1 MRRTLTSLVLAA
13 AMAIAVATP
22 ATADH
27 DRGPAATTNLARFD
41 PAAFANPPKDS
52 SPAIYW
58 YWNNTITS
66 DITDQQMAGMR
77 AKGVYEAVIF
87 PLGGDSMKPVF
98 LSEDWFTLVGHV
110 LREAQRTGMKMWLF
124 NDNNFPSGRGAN
136 YVVNGGTLG
145 NRTIPARPDLR
156 LKGLLRST
164 RIVDGPAALPLAETS
179 GLSVDTGKLVV
190 DPATRPGAAPL
201 TPGTGWTDYTVSGKV
216 TLTAGGVQLAVRSD
230 GTHGYLVDV
239 DAKGAASVYKVDG
252 PNRTRLTT
260 GVNTP
265 GFTPTHVQT
274 INVTVSGTTITPKI
288 NNTVQ
293 PAATDASFPA
303 GAAAVSAEGTQRSLW
318 DDLTVTA
325 PDGAKLW
332 TSTFDNATALAD
344 FPQNRVNLAG
354 VTAAAARP
362 VGTNAAVE
370 LDGGTWQVPAG
381 RWQVDVY
388 SQVLLQDDSS
398 GYTRGYLDLLD
409 PKATDAFLGIA
420 PEEYARRFPW
430 AMGTVVPGFW
440 DDEPFLASAQPH
452 PFKRLPSSPG
462 LADAVRAAGGTP
474 GVAYTAAADGLDA
487 VADQAAGTYWRAVDN
502 LFSTSYYKREAD
514 WMAQHGLKLI
524 SNPLLD
530 EQSPQQR
537 MNSTGDLAKDNQWA
551 QVPGSDMITTDY
563 TAGRQTT
570 LGRNASSAAHQS
582 GAPRTLMETFGNA
595 GWQVAPD
602 YMHATVGALATRGV
616 NLTFLHAMYTDEVSV
631 TFAPP
636 FGPRSTFWEDMPD
649 VDAWIGRVMELGRGT
664 DLARTALVQPQ
675 RAAEQTRVADA
686 SHQLDADFSAT
697 AYALE
702 RGQVDF
708 DLLSDSSLSGDPAAR
723 FQAVSRGG
731 TLQVGQADYQLAVL
745 PRTPVLDLATARSLA
760 KFVQTGG
767 HVVAVGPLPTRE
779 ATGRD
784 ADLARELRNLFGNAG
799 ASWARRGAGAV
810 ALVTDVNTIAGLA
823 QNAGYGVARLQPA
836 ADAVRVSRTGRG
848 ADTAFLLNNESDAVV
863 TTTAAFPVEGTPE
876 IWDPRTGTAK
886 VATAYTTG
894 RATTGV
900 PVTLQPYETL
910 GVVFRKGVHDTAHL
924 TDGTLP
930 ASSVSQAG
938 HDLQAT
944 VTATTPGS
952 YTLAGQAN
960 GRTYRGTVRVTDP
973 LTPIALNGPW
983 TVRLEQD
990 GAVATERPLGSWTT
1004 FAPTFSGSAVYTTT
1018 VTLTAADLAK
1028 RKLVLDL
1035 GEVHDLAT
1043 ATVNGTQLP
1052 AALWYPYTVDTTKAL
1067 HPGVNTISVRVTN
1080 TLANERNKI
1089 LASGLA
1095 GPVALRPQAA
1105 LTARLEATR

>member
-1 MRRTLTSLVLAA
+1 MSLVLAVVTA
-13 AMAIAVATP
+13 LSVSTP
-22 ATADH
+22 ATAGH
-27 DRGPAATTNLARFD
+27 DTPGFD

-52 SPAIYW
+52 LPAIYW
-58 YWNNTITS
+58 YWNNTITA
-66 DITDQQMAGMR
+66 DITDRQMAEMR

-145 NRTIPARPDLR
+145 DRTIPARPDLR

-164 RIVDGPAALPLAETS
+164 RIVTGPSKLKLAETS

-190 DPATRPGAAPL
+190 DPATAPGAAPL

-274 INVTVSGTTITPKI
+274 INVTVSGNTITPKI

-293 PAATDASFPA
+293 PAATDASYPT

-344 FPQNRVNLAG
+344 FGQTRVNLAG

-362 VGTNAAVE
+362 VGTTAAVE
-370 LDGGTWQVPAG
+370 LKGDTWQVPAG
-381 RWQVDVY
+381 TWQVDVY
-388 SQVLLQDDSS
+388 AQVLLRDDSS
-398 GYTRGYLDLLD
+398 GYVRGYLDLLD
-409 PKATDAFLGIA
+409 PNATDAFLSIA

-440 DDEPFLASAQPH
+440 DDEPFIASAQPH

-487 VADQAAGTYWRAVDN
+487 VADRAAGSYWRAVNN
-502 LFSTSYYKREAD
+502 LFATSYYQREAA
-514 WMAQHGLKLI
+514 WMDRHGLKLI
-524 SNPLLD
+524 TNPLLD

-563 TAGRQTT
+563 TAGEQTT

-616 NLTFLHAMYTDEVSV
+616 NLTFLHAMYTDETSV

-664 DLARTALVQPQ
+664 SLARTALIQPQ
-675 RAAEQTRVADA
+675 RAAEQTRVSD
-686 SHQLDADFSAT
+686 SGHQLDKDFSAT

-723 FQAVSRGG
+723 FQAAVRGG
-731 TLQVGQADYQLAVL
+731 TLQVGQAGYRLAVL
-745 PRTPVLDLATARSLA
+745 PRTPVLDLATARTLA
-760 KFVQTGG
+760 KFVRTGG
-767 HVVAVGPLPTRE
+767 HLIAVGPLPTRE
-779 ATGRD
+779 AAGRD
-784 ADLARELRNLFGNAG
+784 ADLARELRTL
-799 ASWARRGAGAV
+799 SGAV
-810 ALVTDVNTIAGLA
+810 TLVTDVNAIAGLA
-823 QNAGYGVARLQPA
+823 QNAGFGAARLQPA

-863 TTTAAFPVEGTPE
+863 TTTATFAAGGTPE
-876 IWDPRTGTAK
+876 IWDPRAGTTKA
-886 VATAYTTG
+886 ATAYSAG

-900 PVTLQPYETL
+900 PITLQPYETL
-910 GVVFRKGVHDTAHL
+910 GVVFRKGVRDTAHL

-930 ASSVSQAG
+930 ATSVSADRQGMRA
-938 HDLQAT
+938 A
-944 VTATTPGS
+944 VTATAPGT
-952 YTLAGQAN
+952 YALTGQAD
-960 GRTYRGTVRVTDP
+960 GRTYRGTAQVTDP
-973 LTPIALNGPW
+973 LTPIALDGPW

-1018 VTLTAADLAK
+1018 VTLTAADLAR

-1043 ATVNGTQLP
+1043 ATVNGTELP
-1052 AALWYPYTVDTTKAL
+1052 AALWHPYTVDATSAL
-1067 HPGVNTISVRVTN
+1067 HPGVNAISVRVTN
-1080 TLANERNKI
+1080 TLANSRNKI
-1089 LASGLA
+1089 LPSGLI

-1105 LTARLEATR
+1105 LTARLEPTR

>member
-1 MRRTLTSLVLAA
+1 MRRTLMSLVLAVVTA
-13 AMAIAVATP
+13 LSVSTP
-22 ATADH
+22 ATAGH
-27 DRGPAATTNLARFD
+27 DPGFD

-52 SPAIYW
+52 RPAIYW

-66 DITDQQMAGMR
+66 AITDHQMAEMR
-77 AKGVYEAVIF
+77 AKGIYEAVIF
-87 PLGGDSMKPVF
+87 PLGGDSMQPVF

-145 NRTIPARPDLR
+145 ARTIPARPDLR

-164 RIVDGPAALPLAETS
+164 RIATGPSTLKLAETS

-190 DPATRPGAAPL
+190 DPATAPGAAPL
-201 TPGTGWTDYTVSGKV
+201 APGAGWTDYTVSGKV
-216 TLTAGGVQLAVRSD
+216 TLTTGGVQLAVRSD

-239 DAKGAASVYKVDG
+239 DQKGAASVYKVDG

-274 INVTVSGTTITPKI
+274 VSVTVSGTTITPKI

-293 PAATDASFPA
+293 PAATDASYPA

-325 PDGAKLW
+325 ADGAKLW
-332 TSTFDNATALAD
+332 TSTFDDATALAD
-344 FPQNRVNLAG
+344 FSQNRVNLTG

-362 VGTNAAVE
+362 VGTTAAVE
-370 LDGGTWQVPAG
+370 LTGDTWQVPAG

-388 SQVLLQDDSS
+388 SQVLLRDDSS
-398 GYTRGYLDLLD
+398 GYVRGYLDLLD
-409 PKATDAFLGIA
+409 PAATDAFLSIA

-430 AMGTVVPGFW
+430 AMGSVVPGFW

-487 VADQAAGTYWRAVDN
+487 VADRAAGTYWRAVDN
-502 LFSTSYYKREAD
+502 LFSTSYYRREAD
-514 WMAQHGLKLI
+514 WMAKHGLKLI

-530 EQSPQQR
+530 EQGPQQR

-570 LGRNASSAAHQS
+570 LARNASSAAHQS
-582 GAPRTLMETFGNA
+582 GAPRSLMETFGNA

-616 NLTFLHAMYTDEVSV
+616 NLTFLHAMYTDETSV

-664 DLARTALVQPQ
+664 NLARSGLVQPQ
-675 RAAEQTRVADA
+675 RAAEQTRKSDA
-686 SHQLDADFSAT
+686 GHRLDDDLSAT
-697 AYALE
+697 AFALE

-723 FQAVSRGG
+723 FQAVPRAG
-731 TLQVGQADYQLAVL
+731 TLQVGRADYQLAVL
-745 PRTPVLDLATARSLA
+745 PRTPVVDLETARTLT
-760 KFVQTGG
+760 KFVQSGG
-767 HVVAVGPLPTRE
+767 HLIAVGPLPTRE
-779 ATGRD
+779 AAGRD
-784 ADLARELRNLFGNAG
+784 ADLARELRNLSGSS
-799 ASWARRGAGAV
+799 SWTRRGAGAV
-810 ALVTDVNTIAGLA
+810 ALVTDVNAIAGLA
-823 QNAGYGVARLQPA
+823 QNAGFGAARLQPA
-836 ADAVRVSRTGRG
+836 ADAVRVQRTGRG

-863 TTTAAFPVEGTPE
+863 TTTVTFPVGGTPE

-886 VATAYTTG
+886 VATAYSRG
-894 RATTGV
+894 WATTGV

-910 GVVFRKGVHDTAHL
+910 GVVFRQGVRDTAHL

-930 ASSVSQAG
+930 AGSVSLTGREMQA
-938 HDLQAT
+938 A
-944 VTATTPGS
+944 VTAVASGTYALT
-952 YTLAGQAN
+952 GQAN

-973 LTPIALNGPW
+973 LAPIALTGPW

-1018 VTLTAADLAK
+1018 VTLTAEDLAQ
-1028 RKLVLDL
+1028 RKLILDL

-1043 ATVNGTQLP
+1043 ATVNGTELP
-1052 AALWYPYTVDTTKAL
+1052 TALWHPYTVDATKAL
-1067 HPGVNTISVRVTN
+1067 RPGVNTISVRVTN
-1080 TLANERNKI
+1080 TLANSRNKI
-1089 LASGLA
+1089 LPSGLV

-1105 LTARLEATR
+1105 VTARLEAIR

>member
-1 MRRTLTSLVLAA
+1 MRRTLMSLVLAVVTA
-13 AMAIAVATP
+13 LSVSTP
-22 ATADH
+22 ATA
-27 DRGPAATTNLARFD
+27 GPDAPGFD
-41 PAAFANPPKDS
+41 PAAFANPPRDS
-52 SPAIYW
+52 LPAIYW
-58 YWNNTITS
+58 YWNNTITA
-66 DITDQQMAGMR
+66 DVTDRQMAEMR

-110 LREAQRTGMKMWLF
+110 LREARRTGMKMWLF

-145 NRTIPARPDLR
+145 DRTIPARPDLR

-164 RIVDGPAALPLAETS
+164 RIVTGPSTLELAETS

-190 DPATRPGAAPL
+190 DPATAPGAAPL
-201 TPGTGWTDYTVSGKV
+201 TPGAGWTDYTVSGKV

-239 DAKGAASVYKVDG
+239 DAKGAASVYEVDG

-274 INVTVSGTTITPKI
+274 VSVTVSGTTITPKI

-293 PAATDASFPA
+293 PAAIDASYPA

-344 FPQNRVNLAG
+344 FPQHRVDLAG

-362 VGTNAAVE
+362 VGTTAAVE
-370 LDGGTWQVPAG
+370 LKGGSWPVPAG
-381 RWQVDVY
+381 TWQVDVY
-388 SQVLLQDDSS
+388 SQVLLRDDSS
-398 GYTRGYLDLLD
+398 GYVRGYLDLLD
-409 PKATDAFLGIA
+409 PDATDAFLSIA

-462 LADAVRAAGGTP
+462 LADAVHAAGGTP

-487 VADQAAGTYWRAVDN
+487 VADRAAGTYWRAVNN
-502 LFSTSYYKREAD
+502 LFATSYYQREAA
-514 WMAQHGLKLI
+514 WMGKHGLKLI
-524 SNPLLD
+524 TNPLLD

-563 TAGRQTT
+563 TVGEQTT

-602 YMHATVGALATRGV
+602 YLHATVGALATRGV
-616 NLTFLHAMYTDEVSV
+616 NLTFLHAMYTDETSV

-664 DLARTALVQPQ
+664 NLARTALIQPQ
-675 RAAEQTRVADA
+675 RAAEQTRMSDA
-686 SHQLDADFSAT
+686 SHQLDKDFSET
-697 AYALE
+697 AFALE

-708 DLLSDSSLSGDPAAR
+708 DLLSDSSLSGDPVAR
-723 FQAVSRGG
+723 FQAQVRGG
-731 TLQVGQADYQLAVL
+731 TLQVGAANYRLAVL
-745 PRTPVLDLATARSLA
+745 PRTPVLDLATARTLA
-760 KFVQTGG
+760 KFVRTGG
-767 HVVAVGPLPTRE
+767 HLIAVGPLPTRE

-784 ADLARELRNLFGNAG
+784 ADLARELRNL
-799 ASWARRGAGAV
+799 SSAV
-810 ALVTDVNTIAGLA
+810 TVVSDVNAIAGLA
-823 QNAGYGVARLQPA
+823 QDAGFGAARLQPA
-836 ADAVRVSRTGRG
+836 ADAVRVQRTGRG
-848 ADTAFLLNNESDAVV
+848 ADTAFLLDNESDAVV
-863 TTTAAFPVEGTPE
+863 TTTATFPVGGTPE
-876 IWDPRTGTAK
+876 IWDPRTGTTK
-886 VATAYTTG
+886 LATAYSGG

-910 GVVFRKGVHDTAHL
+910 GVVFRKGVRDTAHL

-930 ASSVSQAG
+930 ATSVSVAGRTMQA
-938 HDLQAT
+938 A
-944 VTATTPGS
+944 VTATAPGT
-952 YTLAGQAN
+952 YALTGQAD
-960 GRTYRGTVRVTDP
+960 GRTYHGTVQVTDP
-973 LTPIALNGPW
+973 LTPIAPAGPW

-1018 VTLTAADLAK
+1018 VTLTAADLAR

-1043 ATVNGTQLP
+1043 ATVNGTELP
-1052 AALWYPYTVDTTKAL
+1052 AALWHPYTVDATSAL

-1080 TLANERNKI
+1080 TLANSRNKI
-1089 LASGLA
+1089 LPSGLV

-1105 LTARLEATR
+1105 LTARLEPTR

>member
-1 MRRTLTSLVLAA
+1 MSLVLAVVTA
-13 AMAIAVATP
+13 LSVSTP
-22 ATADH
+22 ATAGH
-27 DRGPAATTNLARFD
+27 DTPGFD

-52 SPAIYW
+52 LPAIYW
-58 YWNNTITS
+58 YWNNTITA
-66 DITDQQMAGMR
+66 DITDRQMAEMR

-87 PLGGDSMKPVF
+87 PLGGDTMKPVF

-145 NRTIPARPDLR
+145 TRTIPARPDLR

-201 TPGTGWTDYTVSGKV
+201 TPGAGWTDYTVSGKV

-239 DAKGAASVYKVDG
+239 DSKGAASVYKVDG
-252 PNRTRLTT
+252 ATRTRLTT

-274 INVTVSGTTITPKI
+274 ITVTVSGNTITPKI

-293 PAATDASFPA
+293 PAATDASYPT

-325 PDGAKLW
+325 PDGTKLW

-362 VGTNAAVE
+362 VGTTAAVE
-370 LDGGTWQVPAG
+370 LNGSTWQVPAG

-388 SQVLLQDDSS
+388 TQVLLQDDSS

-409 PKATDAFLGIA
+409 PKATDAFLSIA

-487 VADQAAGTYWRAVDN
+487 VADRAAGTYWRAVNN

-514 WMAQHGLKLI
+514 WMARHGLKLI

-537 MNSTGDLAKDNQWA
+537 MNSTGDLSKDNQWA

-563 TAGRQTT
+563 TAGQQTT

-616 NLTFLHAMYTDEVSV
+616 NLTFLHAMYTDETSV

-649 VDAWIGRVMELGRGT
+649 VDAWIGRVMELGRGEN
-664 DLARTALVQPQ
+664 LAKTALVQPQ
-675 RAAEQTRVADA
+675 RAAEQTRVSDA
-686 SHQLDADFSAT
+686 THQLDKDFSDT

-708 DLLSDSSLSGDPAAR
+708 DLLSDSSLYGDPAAR
-723 FQAVSRGG
+723 FPAQVRGG
-731 TLQVGQADYQLAVL
+731 TLQVGAASYRLAVL
-745 PRTPVLDLATARSLA
+745 PRTPVLDLATARTLT
-760 KFVQTGG
+760 KFARTGG
-767 HVVAVGPLPTRE
+767 RLIAVGPLPTRE

-784 ADLARELRNLFGNAG
+784 ADLARELRNL
-799 ASWARRGAGAV
+799 SGAV
-810 ALVTDVNTIAGLA
+810 TVVTDVNAIAGLA
-823 QNAGYGVARLQPA
+823 QNAGFGAARLQPA

-863 TTTAAFPVEGTPE
+863 ITTATFPVGGTPE
-876 IWDPRTGTAK
+876 IWDPRTGTTK

-910 GVVFRKGVHDTAHL
+910 GVVFRKGVRDTAHL

-930 ASSVSQAG
+930 ATSVSADRRAMQA
-938 HDLQAT
+938 A
-944 VTATTPGS
+944 VTATAPGT
-952 YTLAGQAN
+952 YALTGQAD
-960 GRTYRGTVRVTDP
+960 GRAYRGTVRVTDP
-973 LTPIALNGPW
+973 LAPISLDGPW

-1018 VTLTAADLAK
+1018 VTLTAADLAR

-1043 ATVNGTQLP
+1043 ATVNGTALP
-1052 AALWYPYTVDTTKAL
+1052 AALWHPYTVDATKAL

-1080 TLANERNKI
+1080 TLANSRNKI

-1105 LTARLEATR
+1105 VTARLEATR

>member
-1 MRRTLTSLVLAA
+1 MRRTLLSLVLAA
-13 AMAIAVATP
+13 ATAVSAATP
-22 ATADH
+22 ATAGH
-27 DRGPAATTNLARFD
+27 DPGPAATTTLAHFD

-52 SPAIYW
+52 RPAIYW

-66 DITDQQMAGMR
+66 DITDRQMAEMR
-77 AKGVYEAVIF
+77 AKGIFEAVIF
-87 PLGGDSMKPVF
+87 PLGGDSMQPVF

-145 NRTIPARPDLR
+145 DRTITARPDLR

-164 RIVDGPAALPLAETS
+164 RIVTGPSTLKLAETS

-190 DPATRPGAAPL
+190 DPATAPGAAPL
-201 TPGTGWTDYTVSGKV
+201 TPGAGWTDYTVSGKV

-230 GTHGYLVDV
+230 GSHGYLVDV
-239 DAKGAASVYKVDG
+239 DSKGAASVYKVDG
-252 PNRTRLTT
+252 SGKTRLTT

-274 INVTVSGTTITPKI
+274 VSVTVSGTTITPKI

-293 PAATDASFPA
+293 PAATDASYPA

-332 TSTFDNATALAD
+332 TSTFDDATALAD
-344 FPQNRVNLAG
+344 FSQSRVNLAG

-362 VGTNAAVE
+362 VGTTAAVE
-370 LDGGTWQVPAG
+370 LKGDTWQVPAG

-388 SQVLLQDDSS
+388 SQVLLRDDSS
-398 GYTRGYLDLLD
+398 GYVRGYLDLLD
-409 PKATDAFLGIA
+409 PKATDAFLSIA

-440 DDEPFLASAQPH
+440 DDEPFIASAQPH

-514 WMAQHGLKLI
+514 WMAKHGLKLI

-530 EQSPQQR
+530 EQGPQQR
-537 MNSTGDLAKDNQWA
+537 MNSTGDLSKDNQWA

-563 TAGRQTT
+563 TAGEQTT
-570 LGRNASSAAHQS
+570 LGRNASAAAHQS
-582 GAPRTLMETFGNA
+582 GAPRSLMETFGNA

-616 NLTFLHAMYTDEVSV
+616 NLTFLHAMYTDETSV

-649 VDAWIGRVMELGRGT
+649 VDAWIGRVMELGRGEN
-664 DLARTALVQPQ
+664 LARTALVQPQ
-675 RAAEQTRVADA
+675 RAAEQTRVSDTA
-686 SHQLDADFSAT
+686 HQLDKDFSAT
-697 AYALE
+697 AFALE

-731 TLQVGQADYQLAVL
+731 TLRVGEADYQLAVL
-745 PRTPVLDLATARSLA
+745 PHTPVLDLETARTLT
-760 KFVQTGG
+760 KFVQSGG
-767 HVVAVGPLPTRE
+767 HLIAVGPLPTRE
-779 ATGRD
+779 AAGRD
-784 ADLARELRNLFGNAG
+784 ADLARELRNLSGSS
-799 ASWARRGAGAV
+799 SWTRRGAGAV
-810 ALVTDVNTIAGLA
+810 ALVTDVNAIAGLA
-823 QNAGYGVARLQPA
+823 QNTGYGAARLQPA
-836 ADAVRVSRTGRG
+836 ADAVRVQRTGRG

-863 TTTAAFPVEGTPE
+863 TTNATFPVDGTPE

-886 VATAYTTG
+886 VATAYSTG
-894 RATTGV
+894 RVTTGV

-910 GVVFRKGVHDTAHL
+910 GVVFRKGVRDTAHL

-930 ASSVSQAG
+930 ATSVSQTG
-938 HDLQAT
+938 RDLQAA
-944 VTATTPGS
+944 VTATAPGT
-952 YTLAGQAN
+952 YPLTGQAN
-960 GRTYRGTVRVTDP
+960 GRTYRGTVQVTDT
-973 LTPIALNGPW
+973 LGPIALDGPW

-1018 VTLTAADLAK
+1018 VTITAADLAK
-1028 RKLVLDL
+1028 RNLVLDL
-1035 GEVHDLAT
+1035 GEVRDLAT
-1043 ATVNGTQLP
+1043 ATVNGTELP
-1052 AALWYPYTVDTTKAL
+1052 AALWHPYTVDATKAL

-1080 TLANERNKI
+1080 TLANMRNKI
-1089 LASGLA
+1089 LPSGLV

-1105 LTARLEATR
+1105 VTARLEATR

>member
-1 MRRTLTSLVLAA
+1 MSLVLAA
-13 AMAIAVATP
+13 ATAVSAATP
-22 ATADH
+22 ATAGH
-27 DRGPAATTNLARFD
+27 DPGPAATTTLAHFD

-52 SPAIYW
+52 RPAIYW

-66 DITDQQMAGMR
+66 DTTDRQMAEMR

-87 PLGGDSMKPVF
+87 PLGGDSMQPVF

-124 NDNNFPSGRGAN
+124 NDNNFPSGGAN

-145 NRTIPARPDLR
+145 DRTIAARPDLR

-164 RIVDGPAALPLAETS
+164 RIVTGPSTLKLAETS

-190 DPATRPGAAPL
+190 DPATKPGAAPL
-201 TPGTGWTDYTVSGKV
+201 TPGAGWTDYTVSGKV
-216 TLTAGGVQLAVRSD
+216 TLTTGGVQLAVRSD

-239 DAKGAASVYKVDG
+239 DPKGAASVYKVDG
-252 PNRTRLTT
+252 ASKTRLTT

-274 INVTVSGTTITPKI
+274 VSVTASGTTITPKI

-293 PAATDASFPA
+293 PAATDASYPT

-332 TSTFDNATALAD
+332 TSTFDDATALAD
-344 FPQNRVNLAG
+344 FSQNRVNLAG

-362 VGTNAAVE
+362 VGTTAAVE
-370 LDGGTWQVPAG
+370 LNGDTWQVPAG

-388 SQVLLQDDSS
+388 SQVLLRDDSG
-398 GYTRGYLDLLD
+398 GYVRGYLDLLD
-409 PKATDAFLGIA
+409 PKATDAFLSIA

-514 WMAQHGLKLI
+514 WMAKHGLKLI

-530 EQSPQQR
+530 EQGPQQR
-537 MNSTGDLAKDNQWA
+537 MNSTGDLSKDNQWA

-563 TAGRQTT
+563 TAGEQTT
-570 LGRNASSAAHQS
+570 LGRNASAAAHQS
-582 GAPRTLMETFGNA
+582 GAPRSLMETFGNA

-616 NLTFLHAMYTDEVSV
+616 NLTFLHAMYTDETSV

-636 FGPRSTFWEDMPD
+636 FGPRSTFWEDMPA
-649 VDAWIGRVMELGRGT
+649 VDAWIGRVMELGRGEN
-664 DLARTALVQPQ
+664 LARTALVQPQ
-675 RAAEQTRVADA
+675 RAAEQTRVSDTA
-686 SHQLDADFSAT
+686 HQLDKDFSAT
-697 AYALE
+697 AFALE

-731 TLQVGQADYQLAVL
+731 TLQVGEADYQLAVL
-745 PRTPVLDLATARSLA
+745 PRTPVLDLETARTLTN
-760 KFVQTGG
+760 FVQSGG
-767 HVVAVGPLPTRE
+767 HLIAVGPLPTRE
-779 ATGRD
+779 AAGRD
-784 ADLARELRNLFGNAG
+784 AELARELRNLSGSS
-799 ASWARRGAGAV
+799 SWTRRGAGAV
-810 ALVTDVNTIAGLA
+810 ALVTDINAIGGLA
-823 QNAGYGVARLQPA
+823 QNAGYGAARLQPA
-836 ADAVRVSRTGRG
+836 ANAVRVQRTGRG

-863 TTTAAFPVEGTPE
+863 TTTATFPVDGTPE

-886 VATAYTTG
+886 VATAYSTG

-910 GVVFRKGVHDTAHL
+910 GVVFRKGVRDTAHL

-930 ASSVSQAG
+930 ATSVSQAG
-938 HDLQAT
+938 RDFQAA
-944 VTATTPGS
+944 VTATAPGS
-952 YTLAGQAN
+952 YALTGQAN
-960 GRTYRGTVRVTDP
+960 GRSYRGTVQVTDT
-973 LTPIALNGPW
+973 LAPIALDGPW

-1018 VTLTAADLAK
+1018 VTLTAADLQR

-1043 ATVNGTQLP
+1043 ATVNGTELP
-1052 AALWYPYTVDTTKAL
+1052 AALWHPYTVDATKAL

-1080 TLANERNKI
+1080 TLANVRNKI
-1089 LASGLA
+1089 LPSGLV

-1105 LTARLEATR
+1105 VTARLEATR

>member
-1 MRRTLTSLVLAA
+1 MSLVLAVVTA
-13 AMAIAVATP
+13 LSVSTP
-22 ATADH
+22 ATAGH
-27 DRGPAATTNLARFD
+27 DPGFD

-52 SPAIYW
+52 LPAIYW

-66 DITDQQMAGMR
+66 DITDHQMAEMR

-164 RIVDGPAALPLAETS
+164 RIVTGPSTLKLAETS

-190 DPATRPGAAPL
+190 DPATAPGAAPL
-201 TPGTGWTDYTVSGKV
+201 TPGAGWTDYTVGGKV

-239 DAKGAASVYKVDG
+239 DPKGAASVYKVDG

-274 INVTVSGTTITPKI
+274 VSVTVAGNTITPKI

-293 PAATDASFPA
+293 PAATDTSFPA

-332 TSTFDNATALAD
+332 SSTFDNATALAG
-344 FPQNRVNLAG
+344 FAQNRVHLAG

-362 VGTNAAVE
+362 VGTTAAVE
-370 LDGGTWQVPAG
+370 LNGSSWQVPAG
-381 RWQVDVY
+381 TWQVDVY
-388 SQVLLQDDSS
+388 SQVLLRDDSS
-398 GYTRGYLDLLD
+398 GYVRGYLDLLD
-409 PKATDAFLGIA
+409 PKATDAFLSIA

-440 DDEPFLASAQPH
+440 DDEPFIASAQPH

-502 LFSTSYYKREAD
+502 LFSTSYYQREAD

-530 EQSPQQR
+530 EQGPQQR
-537 MNSTGDLAKDNQWA
+537 MNSTGDLSKDNQWA

-563 TAGRQTT
+563 TAGEQTT
-570 LGRNASSAAHQS
+570 LARNASSAAHQS
-582 GAPRTLMETFGNA
+582 GAPRSLMETFGNA

-616 NLTFLHAMYTDEVSV
+616 NLTFLHAMYTDETSV

-636 FGPRSTFWEDMPD
+636 IGPRSTFWEDMPD

-664 DLARTALVQPQ
+664 NLAKTALVQPQ
-675 RAAEQTRVADA
+675 RAAEQTRVSDTA
-686 SHQLDADFSAT
+686 HQLDKDFSAT
-697 AYALE
+697 AFALE

-723 FQAVSRGG
+723 FQAQPRGG
-731 TLQVGQADYQLAVL
+731 TLRVGEADYRLAVL
-745 PRTPVLDLATARSLA
+745 PRTPVLDLATVRTLA

-767 HVVAVGPLPTRE
+767 RLIAVGPLPTRE

-784 ADLARELRNLFGNAG
+784 ADLARELKNLSG
-799 ASWARRGAGAV
+799 AITV
-810 ALVTDVNTIAGLA
+810 VTDVNTIAGLA
-823 QNAGYGVARLQPA
+823 QNAGLGAARLQPA
-836 ADAVRVSRTGRG
+836 ADAVRVQRTGRG

-863 TTTAAFPVEGTPE
+863 TTTATFPIDGTPE
-876 IWDPRTGTAK
+876 IWDPRTGTTK

-894 RATTGV
+894 RTTTGV

-910 GVVFRKGVHDTAHL
+910 GVVFRKGVRDTAHL

-930 ASSVSQAG
+930 ADSVSADRRG
-938 HDLQAT
+938 MQAT
-944 VTATTPGS
+944 LTATAPGT
-952 YTLAGQAN
+952 YPLTGQAN
-960 GRTYRGTVRVTDP
+960 GRTYRGTARVTDP
-973 LTPIALNGPW
+973 LAPIALAGPW

-990 GAVATERPLGSWTT
+990 GAVAT
-1004 FAPTFSGSAVYTTT
+1004 
-1018 VTLTAADLAK
+1018 
-1028 RKLVLDL
+1028 
-1035 GEVHDLAT
+1035 
-1043 ATVNGTQLP
+1043 
-1052 AALWYPYTVDTTKAL
+1052 
-1067 HPGVNTISVRVTN
+1067 
-1080 TLANERNKI
+1080 
-1089 LASGLA
+1089 
-1095 GPVALRPQAA
+1095 
-1105 LTARLEATR
+1105 

>member
-1 MRRTLTSLVLAA
+1 MRRTLTSVVLAA
-13 AMAIAVATP
+13 AMAVAAATP
-22 ATADH
+22 ATAGH
-27 DRGPAATTNLARFD
+27 DRGPAETTTLAHFD

-66 DITDQQMAGMR
+66 AITDQQMAEMR
-77 AKGVYEAVIF
+77 AKGVYEAVLF

-145 NRTIPARPDLR
+145 NRTIAARPDLR

-164 RIVDGPAALPLAETS
+164 RIVDGPSTLPLAETS

-190 DPATRPGAAPL
+190 DPATKPGAAPL
-201 TPGTGWTDYTVSGKV
+201 TPGAGWTDYTVSGKV
-216 TLTAGGVQLAVRSD
+216 TLNTGGVQLAVRSD

-239 DAKGAASVYKVDG
+239 DPKGAASVYEVDG
-252 PNRTRLTT
+252 ANRTRLST

-274 INVTVSGTTITPKI
+274 VSVTVAGNTITPKI

-293 PAATDASFPA
+293 PAATDASYPT

-325 PDGAKLW
+325 PDGTKLW
-332 TSTFDNATALAD
+332 SSTFDNATALAD

-362 VGTNAAVE
+362 GGTTAAVE
-370 LDGGTWQVPAG
+370 LTGTTWQVPAG

-388 SQVLLQDDSS
+388 AQVLLQDDSS

-409 PKATDAFLGIA
+409 PNATDAFLSIA

-502 LFSTSYYKREAD
+502 LFSTSYYQREAD
-514 WMAQHGLKLI
+514 WMAQHHLKLI

-530 EQSPQQR
+530 EQSPQSR
-537 MNSTGDLAKDNQWA
+537 MNSTGDLSKDNQWA

-582 GAPRTLMETFGNA
+582 GAPRALMETFGNA

-602 YMHATVGALATRGV
+602 YLHATVGALATRGV
-616 NLTFLHAMYTDEVSV
+616 NLTFLHAMYTDETSV

-649 VDAWIGRVMELGRGT
+649 VDAWIGRVMELGRGEN
-664 DLARTALVQPQ
+664 LAKTALVQPQ

-686 SHQLDADFSAT
+686 SHQLDKDFSDT
-697 AYALE
+697 AFALE

-723 FQAVSRGG
+723 FQAQPRGG
-731 TLQVGQADYQLAVL
+731 TLRVGQADYRLAVL
-745 PRTPVLDLATARSLA
+745 PRTPVLDLATARTLT
-760 KFVQTGG
+760 KFVQSGG
-767 HVVAVGPLPTRE
+767 HLVVVGALPTRE

-784 ADLARELRNLFGNAG
+784 AELARELRTLSGG
-799 ASWARRGAGAV
+799 STWTRRGAGAV
-810 ALVTDVNTIAGLA
+810 ALVTDVNAIAGLA
-823 QNAGYGVARLQPA
+823 QNAGFGAARLQPA
-836 ADAVRVSRTGRG
+836 ADAVRVQRTGRG
-848 ADTAFLLNNESDAVV
+848 ADTAFLVNNESDAVV
-863 TTTAAFPVEGTPE
+863 TTTVTFPVDGTPE

-894 RATTGV
+894 PATTGV

-924 TDGTLP
+924 IDGTLP
-930 ASSVSQAG
+930 ATAVSTAG
-938 HDLQAT
+938 RDLQAA
-944 VTATTPGS
+944 VTATAPGS
-952 YTLAGQAN
+952 YALTGQAN
-960 GRTYRGTVRVTDP
+960 GRAYRGTVQVTDP
-973 LTPIALNGPW
+973 LAPIALNGPW

-1018 VTLTAADLAK
+1018 VTLRAEDLAK

-1043 ATVNGTQLP
+1043 ATVNGTELP
-1052 AALWYPYTVDTTKAL
+1052 AALWHPYTVDATKAL
-1067 HPGVNTISVRVTN
+1067 RPGVNTISVRVTN
-1080 TLANERNKI
+1080 TLANSRNKI
-1089 LASGLA
+1089 LPSGLV

-1105 LTARLEATR
+1105 VTARLEATR

>member
-13 AMAIAVATP
+13 VTALGLVTAATP
-22 ATADH
+22 ATAEH
-27 DRGPAATTNLARFD
+27 DPGFD

-52 SPAIYW
+52 LPAIYW
-58 YWNNTITS
+58 YWNNTITA
-66 DITDQQMAGMR
+66 DTTDRQMAEMR

-87 PLGGDSMKPVF
+87 PLGGDEMKPVF

-145 NRTIPARPDLR
+145 DRTIPARPDLR

-164 RIVDGPAALPLAETS
+164 RIVTGPSTLKLAETS

-190 DPATRPGAAPL
+190 DPATAPGAAPL
-201 TPGTGWTDYTVSGKV
+201 TPGAAWTDYTVSGKV
-216 TLTAGGVQLAVRSD
+216 TLNTGGVQLAVRSD

-239 DAKGAASVYKVDG
+239 DPKGAASVYKVDG

-265 GFTPTHVQT
+265 GFTPSHVQT
-274 INVTVSGTTITPKI
+274 VSVTVAGNTITPKI

-293 PAATDASFPA
+293 PAATDTSFPA

-325 PDGAKLW
+325 PGGAKLW
-332 TSTFDNATALAD
+332 SSTFDDATALAD

-362 VGTNAAVE
+362 VGTTAAVE
-370 LDGGTWQVPAG
+370 LTGDTWQVPAG

-388 SQVLLQDDSS
+388 AQVLLRDDSS
-398 GYTRGYLDLLD
+398 GYVRGYLDLLD
-409 PKATDAFLGIA
+409 PNATDAFLSIA

-462 LADAVRAAGGTP
+462 LADAVRTAGGTP

-487 VADQAAGTYWRAVDN
+487 VADRAAGSYWRAVNN
-502 LFSTSYYKREAD
+502 LFATSYYQREAD
-514 WMAQHGLKLI
+514 WMGKHGLKLI
-524 SNPLLD
+524 TNPLLD

-563 TAGRQTT
+563 TAGEQTT
-570 LGRNASSAAHQS
+570 LGRNAASAAHQS

-616 NLTFLHAMYTDEVSV
+616 NLTFLHAMYTDETSV

-664 DLARTALVQPQ
+664 NLARTALVQPQ
-675 RAAEQTRVADA
+675 RAAEQTRRAD
-686 SHQLDADFSAT
+686 SGHQLDKDFSAT

-708 DLLSDSSLSGDPAAR
+708 DLLSDSSLSGDPVAR
-723 FQAVSRGG
+723 FQAVPRAGS
-731 TLQVGQADYQLAVL
+731 LQVGQAGYRLAVL
-745 PRTPVLDLATARSLA
+745 PRTPVLDLATAHTLA
-760 KFVQTGG
+760 AFVATGG

-779 ATGRD
+779 AAGRD
-784 ADLARELRNLFGNAG
+784 ADLVRELGNLFGDAG

-810 ALVTDVNTIAGLA
+810 ALVTDVDAIAGLA
-823 QNAGYGVARLQPA
+823 QNAGFGAARLRPA
-836 ADAVRVSRTGRG
+836 ADAVRVQRTGRG

-863 TTTAAFPVEGTPE
+863 TTTATFPVGGTPE
-876 IWDPRTGTAK
+876 IWNPRTGTAK
-886 VATAYTTG
+886 VATAYSSG
-894 RATTGV
+894 HGTTGV

-910 GVVFRKGVHDTAHL
+910 GVVFRHGVRDTAHL

-930 ASSVSQAG
+930 ADAVSLDRQGMRA
-938 HDLQAT
+938 A
-944 VTATTPGS
+944 VTATAPGT
-952 YTLAGQAN
+952 YTLTGLAD
-960 GRTYRGTVRVTDP
+960 GRTYRGTANVTDP
-973 LTPIALNGPW
+973 LTPIALDGPW

-1018 VTLTAADLAK
+1018 VTLTAADLAQ
-1028 RKLVLDL
+1028 RKLILDL

-1043 ATVNGTQLP
+1043 ATVNGTELP
-1052 AALWYPYTVDTTKAL
+1052 AALWHPYTVDATTAL
-1067 HPGVNTISVRVTN
+1067 RPGVNTISVRVTN
-1080 TLANERNKI
+1080 TLANSRNKI
-1089 LASGLA
+1089 LASGLV
-1095 GPVALRPQAA
+1095 GPVALRPRAA

>member
-13 AMAIAVATP
+13 ATALSLATSATP
-22 ATADH
+22 ATAGH
-27 DRGPAATTNLARFD
+27 DPGFD
-41 PAAFANPPKDS
+41 PAAFAHPPKDS

-66 DITDQQMAGMR
+66 DITDQQMAEMR

-145 NRTIPARPDLR
+145 NRSIPARPDLR

-164 RIVDGPAALPLAETS
+164 RIVDGPTTLPLAETS

-190 DPATRPGAAPL
+190 DPATKPGMAPL
-201 TPGTGWTDYTVSGKV
+201 TPGAGWTDYTVSGKV

-252 PNRTRLTT
+252 SNRTRLTT

-274 INVTVSGTTITPKI
+274 INVTVSGNTITPKI

-293 PAATDASFPA
+293 PAATDASFPT

-325 PDGAKLW
+325 PDATKLW

-370 LDGGTWQVPAG
+370 LKGGTWQVPAG

-409 PKATDAFLGIA
+409 PHATDAFLSIA

-440 DDEPFLASAQPH
+440 DDEPFIASAQPH

-474 GVAYTAAADGLDA
+474 GVAYTAAADGLDT

-514 WMAQHGLKLI
+514 WMAKHGLKLI

-537 MNSTGDLAKDNQWA
+537 MNSTGDLSKDNQWA

-563 TAGRQTT
+563 TAGQQTT

-616 NLTFLHAMYTDEVSV
+616 NLTFLHAMYTDETSV

-664 DLARTALVQPQ
+664 NLARTALVQPQ
-675 RAAEQTRVADA
+675 RAAEQTRVSDS

-731 TLQVGQADYQLAVL
+731 TLRVGQAGYQLAVL

-767 HVVAVGPLPTRE
+767 HVVAVGPLPMRE

-784 ADLARELRNLFGNAG
+784 ADLARELRSLFGGAG

-810 ALVTDVNTIAGLA
+810 ALVTDVNTIAALA
-823 QNAGYGVARLQPA
+823 QNAGDGAARLQPA

-863 TTTAAFPVEGTPE
+863 TTTVTFPVDGTPE

-894 RATTGV
+894 RTTGV

-938 HDLQAT
+938 RDLQAA
-944 VTATTPGS
+944 VTATASGS
-952 YTLAGQAN
+952 YTLTGQAN
-960 GRTYRGTVRVTDP
+960 GRTYRGTVQVTDS
-973 LTPIALNGPW
+973 LTPIALSGPW

-1043 ATVNGTQLP
+1043 ATVNGTELP
-1052 AALWYPYTVDTTKAL
+1052 AALWHPYTVDATKAL
-1067 HPGVNTISVRVTN
+1067 HAGVNTISVRVTN

-1089 LASGLA
+1089 LPSGLV

-1105 LTARLEATR
+1105 VTARLEATR